1 MNTLLNDWRRR
12 ENQLASFRK
21 NLCDKGVSSEAAIAD
36 TAIEQARNNRAY
48 DNIWKKLQHRRTVAG
63 LV

>member
-1 MNTLLNDWRRR
+1 MHSLLNTWKYR
-12 ENQLASFRK
+12 EDKLASIRK

-36 TAIEQARNNRAY
+36 TWIDQQRNNRAY
-48 DNIWKKLQHRRTVAG
+48 NNIWKKLQHRRVVSG